1 MRVRPATDAPEI
13 VMELGRGDAAL
24 IEEGSRQ
31 ASPIRIKNIL
41 VPVDFSACSD
51 KALRYAMPLAEQN
64 KAAITLLHVM
74 PSYVTGGLST
84 VDYVQLRGEM
94 RASAE
99 NQLSALAAQE
109 GKESVEIR
117 FRTAEGDAA
126 TEITLGAK
134 RLLADLMVISTHG
147 RTGLTRAL
155 LGCVAEHVVRQAPC
169 PVLVVRERVHEFVEA
184 PVKTN

>member
-1 MRVRPATDAPEI
+1 MRVKPATDAPEI
-13 VMELGRGDAAL
+13 VMELGPSDAAL

-41 VPVDFSACSD
+41 VPVDFSACSE

-64 KAAITLLHVM
+64 KAAITLLHVLPGYV
-74 PSYVTGGLST
+74 PSGLGT

-94 RASAE
+94 RASVAS
-99 NQLSALAAQE
+99 QLSALAAQE
-109 GKESVEIR
+109 GKENVEIR

-134 RLLADLMVISTHG
+134 SLLADLIVISTHG

-155 LGCVAEHVVRQAPC
+155 LGSVAEHVVRRAPC
-169 PVLVVRERVHEFVEA
+169 PVLVVREREHEFLEA
-184 PVKTN
+184 LVKSD